1 MKMATFYLLL
11 FTAFLSCK
19 KTQEKT
25 HAITENISE
34 SVYASGIVK
43 SKNQY
48 QVFATVNGLIQ
59 KTLVSEGDYVKK
71 GDPLFVIYNETSKLN
86 SENAQIAADFADFST
101 KDDRLNELKVGIES
115 AKKKVANDSMLW
127 MRQKSL
133 WAEGIGAKVELEQKE
148 LVYTS
153 SVANYEAA
161 LYRYNE
167 LKKQLN
173 FAALQSKKN
182 LSITKTIEKDYIIR
196 SQIDGRVYSIL
207 KEQGEVVNTQSP
219 LLVVGDAK
227 NFIVELQVDESD
239 IAKIKVGQKLL
250 MTLDSYKGE
259 VFEAQV
265 DKINPIMNEKT
276 RTFTVEASFVTKP
289 TALYP
294 NLTAE
299 ANIIL
304 NTKENVLTIP
314 RTYLID
320 DSFVLLENNEKRKV
334 ETGLKDY
341 QKVEILRGLTA
352 NDIILK
358 PSK

>member
-1 MKMATFYLLL
+1 M
-11 FTAFLSCK
+11 
-19 KTQEKT
+19 
-25 HAITENISE
+25 
-34 SVYASGIVK
+34 
-43 SKNQY
+43 
-48 QVFATVNGLIQ
+48 
-59 KTLVSEGDYVKK
+59 
-71 GDPLFVIYNETSKLN
+71 
-86 SENAQIAADFADFST
+86 
-101 KDDRLNELKVGIES
+101 
-115 AKKKVANDSMLW
+115 
-127 MRQKSL
+127 
-133 WAEGIGAKVELEQKE
+133 EQKE

-161 LYRYNE
+161 VYRYNE

-182 LSITKTIEKDYIIR
+182 LSITKTIEKDYTIR

-207 KEQGEVVNTQSP
+207 KEQGEIVNTQSP
-219 LLVVGDAK
+219 LLVIGDAK

-239 IAKIKVGQKLL
+239 IAQIKVGQKLL

-259 VFEAQV
+259 VFEAKV

-304 NTKENVLTIP
+304 NKKENVLTIP